1 MLIHSIKSLIATVS
15 TGLMFAAGGIVQAA
29 DPGVGEGTVTLG
41 MSAPFSGPNGAY
53 GKEMKEGAM
62 AYFSQ
67 LNAAGGI
74 HGKKVE
80 LVVLDDGYE
89 TEKTVANTRKLI
101 NEQKIFAL
109 MAYYGS
115 SPTTEAMKVF
125 SEARVPL
132 LGTISGAGSLRSP
145 VNRYMFHLR
154 ASYADETEAIVNH
167 LVGLGITQI
176 AVFYQNDG
184 FGKSGLDGVVATLAR
199 HKLKPVAVG
208 SVERNSL
215 DVGAAVTQI
224 AKESPQA
231 VIMATLY
238 KPTVEFVRQ
247 MRKAGHTP
255 QFSTLSPIGADL
267 LVAEM
272 GAKEAH
278 GIGISQVMPYPW
290 NDTTPVVKEYH
301 KAIQAYAKHSN
312 YSYYGIE
319 GFLNAKLMAEA
330 LKKVGREPTREKLVN
345 TLEGSNFDLGGY
357 RVGYSPASHN
367 GSRFVDLTVLGRD
380 GRVLR

>member
-15 TGLMFAAGGIVQAA
+15 TGLMFAAGGAAHGA
-29 DPGVGEGTVTLG
+29 DPGIGEGTITLG

-62 AYFSQ
+62 AYFAQ

-74 HGKKVE
+74 HGRKVE
-80 LVVLDDGYE
+80 LVALDDGYE

-132 LGTISGAGSLRSP
+132 LGTISGAGSLRAP

-215 DVGAAVTQI
+215 DVANAVTQI
-224 AKESPQA
+224 AKGNPQA

-238 KPTVEFVRQ
+238 KPTAEFVRQ
-247 MRKAGHTP
+247 MRKAGQLP

-278 GIGISQVMPYPW
+278 GIGIAQVMPYPW

-301 KAIQAYAKHSN
+301 KAVQAYAKHAN

-330 LKKVGREPTREKLVN
+330 LKKVGKDLTREKLVS
-345 TLEGSNFDLGGY
+345 TLESGTFDLGGY